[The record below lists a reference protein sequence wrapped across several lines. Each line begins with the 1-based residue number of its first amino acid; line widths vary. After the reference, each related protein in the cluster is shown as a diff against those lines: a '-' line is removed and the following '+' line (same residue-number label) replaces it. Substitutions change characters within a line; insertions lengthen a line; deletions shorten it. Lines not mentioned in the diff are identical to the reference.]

1 MATTVPSSAQAG
13 TVTTAENVNLT
24 RTRRKLF
31 SRFIVTSFALII
43 LSIWV
48 MPLFYG
54 IVTSLKTKEQ
64 ISDPTAPILPA
75 VAESVEID
83 GRNYDIVEVPF
94 EDGTT
99 QSLVL
104 FKKGRTEST
113 FLNPNDLDGEEIV
126 WEGRWRT
133 LEQSRVI
140 SPAWGNYPE
149 AFTTIQF
156 ARIIGNTLFYAI
168 ITTIG
173 ATSSAAIVA
182 YGFSRFDFPFKN
194 LLFIVLISTIIL
206 PPQVTSVPTYAFW
219 VTLGLVPSWWPLII
233 PTFFSNA
240 YNVFFLRQF
249 FMTIPREMEEAA
261 KIDGAGPIRTFWSVI
276 LPQSIPALV
285 AISLFHFFFA
295 WNDFFNPL
303 IYLAGARDQVPIT
316 VGLTF
321 FEGIYASQPQ
331 LIQAASIM
339 TLVIP
344 LIIFFFAQ
352 RYFVQGIVITGNK

>member
-1 MATTVPSSAQAG
+1 MATITQNPDGSDTMVQVPAQD
-13 TVTTAENVNLT
+13 VTKI
-24 RTRRKLF
+24 RRSLYIKF
-31 SRFIVTSFALII
+31 GITSLGIALVS
-43 LSIWV
+43 LWL

-54 IVTSLKTKEQ
+54 ITTSLKTKEQ
-64 ISDPTAPILPA
+64 ISDPTGPILPA
-75 VAESVEID
+75 RAQSIEFD
-83 GRNYDIVEVPF
+83 GDEYDVYTVPF
-94 EDGTT
+94 EDG
-99 QSLVL
+99 SVRELAL
-104 FKKGRTEST
+104 FKKGRQSST
-113 FLNPNDLDGEEIV
+113 FIDPANPSAEPLE

-133 LEQSRVI
+133 LEQVRVI
-140 SPAWGNYPE
+140 SPTWSNYPE
-149 AFTTIQF
+149 AFTTINF

-168 ITTIG
+168 VSMIG
-173 ATSSAAIVA
+173 AVSSAAIVA

-219 VTLGLVPSWWPLII
+219 VSLDMVPSWWPLII
-233 PTFFSNA
+233 PAFFSNA

-295 WNDFFNPL
+295 WNDFFGPL
-303 IYLAGARDQVPIT
+303 IYLAGARDLVPIT

-321 FEGIYASQPQ
+321 FNGIYASQPQ

-344 LIIFFFAQ
+344 LLIFFFAQ

>member
-1 MATTVPSSAQAG
+1 MATITQNPDGSDTMTQIP
-13 TVTTAENVNLT
+13 TQNVTKVRRNLLI
-24 RTRRKLF
+24 KF
-31 SRFIVTSFALII
+31 GVTSLGIM
-43 LSIWV
+43 LVSLWL

-54 IVTSLKTKEQ
+54 VVTSLKTKEQ
-64 ISDPTAPILPA
+64 ISDPTGPILPA
-75 VAESVEID
+75 RAQSIEFEGD
-83 GRNYDIVEVPF
+83 DYDVYTVPF
-94 EDGTT
+94 EDGSE
-99 QSLVL
+99 QQLAL
-104 FKKGRTEST
+104 YKKGRQSST
-113 FLNPNDLDGEEIV
+113 FIDPNNLSAEPIE

-133 LEQSRVI
+133 LEQARVV
-140 SPAWGNYPE
+140 SPTWSNYPE
-149 AFTTIQF
+149 AFTTIDF
-156 ARIIGNTLFYAI
+156 ARIIGNTLFYALVSMV
-168 ITTIG
+168 G
-173 ATSSAAIVA
+173 AVSSAAIVA

-194 LLFIVLISTIIL
+194 LLFIILISTIIL

-219 VTLGLVPSWWPLII
+219 VYLDMVPSWWPLII
-233 PTFFSNA
+233 PAFFSNA

-261 KIDGAGPIRTFWSVI
+261 KIDGAGPLRTFWSVI

-295 WNDFFNPL
+295 WNDFFGPL
-303 IYLAGARDQVPIT
+303 IYLAGARDLVPIT

-321 FEGIYASQPQ
+321 FNGIYASQPQ

-344 LIIFFFAQ
+344 LLIFFFAQ

>member
-1 MATTVPSSAQAG
+1 MATTVPSNRTG
-13 TVTTAENVNLT
+13 TMAAEPSVNLT
-24 RTRRKLF
+24 RLRRNLYTK
-31 SRFIVTSFALII
+31 FIITSLAIVI
-43 LSIWV
+43 LSIWI

-64 ISDPTAPILPA
+64 ISDPAAPILPA
-75 VAESVEID
+75 TARSVEID
-83 GRNYDIVEVPF
+83 GRNYDIVNVPF
-94 EDGTT
+94 EDG
-99 QSLVL
+99 SERALVL
-104 FKKGRTEST
+104 FQKGRQEST
-113 FLNPNDLDGEEIV
+113 FLDPNDLNGEEIV

-133 LEQSRVI
+133 LEQARVI
-140 SPAWGNYPE
+140 SPTWSNYPE
-149 AFTTIQF
+149 AFETIQF

-182 YGFSRFDFPFKN
+182 YGFSRFEFPFKN

-321 FEGIYASQPQ
+321 FEGIYSSQPQ
-331 LIQAASIM
+331 LIQAAAIM